1 MATPVS
7 LDELIG
13 LTHKRSPSGLPL
25 DRLGMAVSLSRELAD
40 LSDQLLNHFVQEA
53 RRVGC
58 SWGQIGDILGV
69 SRQAAQQ
76 RFVGRWLGRLK
87 GRGKRSTAAGWAGY
101 TDRARRVVELAQEEA
116 RRLAH
121 NYVGT
126 EHLLLGILREPRGV
140 GAKALEALSIS
151 LDHVRKKVEAKIGRG
166 DPSSVR
172 LPIPF
177 TPRAKKALDTSVGEA
192 KGLGHNYVGTE
203 HILLALVGIGEGVA
217 AEILEELGAGKDRIR
232 ERILRLLAA

>member
-1 MATPVS
+1 MAKRVS

-13 LTHKRSPSGLPL
+13 LTHERSSSGLPL
-25 DRLGMAVSLSRELAD
+25 DRLGAAVRLSGELGD
-40 LSDQLLNHFVQEA
+40 LSDQLLSHFVQEA
-53 RRVGC
+53 RRAGC
-58 SWGQIGDILGV
+58 SWAQIGDVLGI

-87 GRGKRSTAAGWAGY
+87 GRGKRGSAAGWAGY
-101 TDRARRVVELAQEEA
+101 TDRARRIVELAQEEA
-116 RRLAH
+116 RRLDH

-151 LDHVRKKVEAKIGRG
+151 LDRIRDSVQAKIGRG

-192 KGLGHNYVGTE
+192 KSLGHNYVGTE
-203 HILLALVGIGEGVA
+203 HILLVLVGLGEGVA
-217 AEILEELGAGKDRIR
+217 AEILEELGASKDRIR